1 MAKVINKTKG
11 FESIP
16 RDLVYEKGLSD
27 RARFLYVYMACKPE
41 DWEFYQDKM
50 AEELGYE
57 KRTLRKYLDEL
68 IYMGWI
74 VEEQQENDGSFG
86 ALQYTI
92 EIKKKNGENLPIRKK
107 TDIQKMR
114 IAKNDTQRNIDNISS
129 KQSLSDNKEIE
140 KKEKEKSFSK
150 KVDIDFDDFYKLYP
164 LKKSKQCA
172 IKVWNRLSVE
182 DKKEAIDKLPA
193 YIADC
198 YENKRSF
205 KYPSTYLSQRTWEDD
220 FISSEEE
227 KEEPAEETKYPDGMD
242 AEQWNEIT
250 FWMCNK
256 VPRIAGKI
264 NPVTFDTM
272 KKMAKDS
279 QLLSMVLKEVDYR
292 FTLDSSL
299 DVMEVFKEELKNY
312 WDEQTD

>member
-1 MAKVINKTKG
+1 MEDYNFYQVQGWMVNNLNLKGNELICYAVIYS
-11 FESIP
+11 FSQDEESKFMGGVKYLCGWLNASEPTVISVLEK
-16 RDLVYEKGLSD
+16 LVAKGLIEPIPVITKTCKRVYYQVTKDSLVRGYLRNLSKGTKD
-27 RARFLYVYMACKPE
+27 SLGTLY
-41 DWEFYQDKM
+41 
-50 AEELGYE
+50 
-57 KRTLRKYLDEL
+57 
-68 IYMGWI
+68 
-74 VEEQQENDGSFG
+74 N
-86 ALQYTI
+86 
-92 EIKKKNGENLPIRKK
+92 NN
-107 TDIQKMR
+107 
-114 IAKNDTQRNIDNISS
+114 NNNIDN
-129 KQSLSDNKEIE
+129 NKEKRDNNKLSSL
-140 KKEKEKSFSK
+140 KKP
-150 KVDIDFDDFYKLYP
+150 DIDFDEFYKLYP

-172 IKVWNRLSVE
+172 IKVWNKLSVE
-182 DKKEAIDKLPA
+182 DKKEAIEKLPA

-220 FISSEEE
+220 FTSSEEE
-227 KEEPAEETKYPDGMD
+227 KEEPTEETQYPAGMD

-256 VPRIAGKI
+256 VPKIAGKI